1 MDKLIESKTKLP
13 CERKR
18 DPYPYLV
25 GVLCLDLVE
34 RFDIKMNITEPM
46 ALCVRVLAN
55 KAHVVVDEIMRD
67 EDAEEAAQQAKRQ

>member
-1 MDKLIESKTKLP
+1 
-13 CERKR
+13 
-18 DPYPYLV
+18 
-25 GVLCLDLVE
+25 
-34 RFDIKMNITEPM
+34 MNITEPM